1 MKAKKPT
8 EKTTRKRYSDEFK
21 DQALKRAERDGVAMV
36 AQDLGIAE
44 TQIYAWRRKRQ
55 IEGAVTETERLKEAE
70 VARLKRDLARLEEE
84 NIFLKKASA
93 YGERD
98 NRSEVRPDPTPRR
111 PACDC
116 AHVRPAV
123 GLPQRL
129 LRVAGPSHPAP
140 HKGRR
145 ASCRPYGA
153 SIMTTRDAPARR
165 GSPGRCVTRG
175 GGSARTVWPA

>member
-84 NIFLKKASA
+84 NTFLKKASA
-93 YGERD
+93 YF
-98 NRSEVRPDPTPRR
+98 
-111 PACDC
+111 A
-116 AHVRPAV
+116 
-123 GLPQRL
+123 
-129 LRVAGPSHPAP
+129 
-140 HKGRR
+140 
-145 ASCRPYGA
+145 
-153 SIMTTRDAPARR
+153 ARQ
-165 GSPGRCVTRG
+165 SK
-175 GGSARTVWPA
+175 

>member
-21 DQALKRAERDGVAMV
+21 DQALKRAERDGVALV

-55 IEGAVTETERLKEAE
+55 IEGTVTEAQRLKEAE

-84 NIFLKKASA
+84 NTFLKKPRRTSQ
-93 YGERD
+93 RD
-98 NRSEVRPDPTPRR
+98 SRSEVRHDPTPRR

-116 AHVRPAV
+116 AHVRSSV
-123 GLPQRL
+123 GLSQRL

-140 HKGRR
+140 HQGR
-145 ASCRPYGA
+145 
-153 SIMTTRDAPARR
+153 
-165 GSPGRCVTRG
+165 
-175 GGSARTVWPA
+175 